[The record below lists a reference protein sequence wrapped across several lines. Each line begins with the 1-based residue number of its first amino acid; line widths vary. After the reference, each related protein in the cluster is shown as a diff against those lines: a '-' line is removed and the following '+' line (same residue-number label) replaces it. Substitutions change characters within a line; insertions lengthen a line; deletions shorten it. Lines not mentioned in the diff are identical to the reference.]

1 MFNFPRGC
9 GTRLFLVEG
18 EAEVGEAEGCV
29 RFRGSGEAGF
39 PLFPAFTVVG
49 ECLLD
54 DADSG
59 RTVRGELG
67 DSDFLEES
75 KVSLFLAR
83 DDLGDEERGAGGDG
97 FLS

>member
-1 MFNFPRGC
+1 M
-9 GTRLFLVEG
+9 VER

-29 RFRGSGEAGF
+29 GFRGSGEAGF
-39 PLFPAFTVVG
+39 PLFPAFPVVG
-49 ECLLD
+49 ECFLD
-54 DADSG
+54 DADG
-59 RTVRGELG
+59 GWTVWGELG
-67 DSDFLEES
+67 DSDFFEES

>member
-1 MFNFPRGC
+1 M
-9 GTRLFLVEG
+9 VER

-29 RFRGSGEAGF
+29 WFRGSGEAGF

-49 ECLLD
+49 ECFLD
-54 DADSG
+54 DADG
-59 RTVRGELG
+59 GWPVWGELG
-67 DSDFLEES
+67 DSDFFEES

>member
-1 MFNFPRGC
+1 
-9 GTRLFLVEG
+9 LVEG

-29 RFRGSGEAGF
+29 GFRGSGEARF
-39 PLFPAFTVVG
+39 PLFPPFTVVG

-54 DADSG
+54 DADGG

-75 KVSLFLAR
+75 KVPLFLAR
-83 DDLGDEERGAGGDG
+83 DDLGDEERGTGGDG

>member
-1 MFNFPRGC
+1 M
-9 GTRLFLVEG
+9 VEG
-18 EAEVGEAEGCV
+18 EAEVGEAEGGV
-29 RFRGSGEAGF
+29 GFRGSGETGF

-49 ECLLD
+49 ECFLD
-54 DADSG
+54 DANSG
-59 RTVRGELG
+59 WPVRGELG
-67 DSDFLEES
+67 DSDFFEEG

>member
-1 MFNFPRGC
+1 M
-9 GTRLFLVEG
+9 VEG
-18 EAEVGEAEGCV
+18 EAEIGKPEGCV

-54 DADSG
+54 DADG
-59 RTVRGELG
+59 GWTVRGELG
-67 DSDFLEES
+67 DSDFFEKG
-75 KVSLFLAR
+75 KVPLFLAR

>member
-1 MFNFPRGC
+1 V
-9 GTRLFLVEG
+9 VEG
-18 EAEVGEAEGCV
+18 EAEVGEPEGCV
-29 RFRGSGEAGF
+29 RLRGSGEPGF

-49 ECLLD
+49 ECFLN

-59 RTVRGELG
+59 WTVRGELG
-67 DSDFLEES
+67 DSNFFEKS
-75 KVSLFLAR
+75 KVTLFLAR